1 MSIFCVSL
9 PQTQIYTKRRAK
21 NIAENT
27 FVSGEGGDV
36 VLNTGGPDR
45 GQFFTLYFTFL
56 TETLRLSY
64 TLYSQMVPLSRT

>member
-27 FVSGEGGDV
+27 FVSGEGG
-36 VLNTGGPDR
+36 GM
-45 GQFFTLYFTFL
+45 LY
-56 TETLRLSY
+56 
-64 TLYSQMVPLSRT
+64 